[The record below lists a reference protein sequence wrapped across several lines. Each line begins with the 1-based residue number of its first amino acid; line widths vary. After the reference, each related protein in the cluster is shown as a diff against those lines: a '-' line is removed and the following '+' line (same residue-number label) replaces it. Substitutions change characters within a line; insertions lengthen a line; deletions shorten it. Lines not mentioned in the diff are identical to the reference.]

1 MSQFSLKRVLAQQRA
16 SHISRRPSARFGVYA
31 PRPYDVCMPNL
42 AQTLK
47 QEIARIARKEVR
59 DDVAALRKAASTYRS
74 EIAALKRSV
83 KDLQAQLRATQRAT
97 ARSAPVQF
105 EVSASSRPGRKPAFN
120 AERLK
125 AKRQALGLSQAQMA
139 ALLGI
144 FSLSQWKWES
154 GQVTP
159 RASKLVRYFDVMAM
173 GKREAA
179 KQLETA

>member
-1 MSQFSLKRVLAQQRA
+1 
-16 SHISRRPSARFGVYA
+16 
-31 PRPYDVCMPNL
+31 MPNL

-59 DDVAALRKAASTYRS
+59 DDVTTLRKAASTYRS

-83 KDLQAQLRATQRAT
+83 RDLQAQLRATQRAT
-97 ARSAPVQF
+97 ARSTPVQL
-105 EVSASSRPGRKPAFN
+105 EVGMSPRPGRKPAFN

-125 AKRQALGLSQAQMA
+125 AKRKALGLSQAQMA

-144 FSLSQWKWES
+144 SSLSQWKWES

-159 RASKLVRYFDVMAM
+159 RPSKLVRYFEVMAM